1 MLGADRTAACFVAV
15 TIVACLIAGTLPAAA
30 ADGHYDGAI
39 EEIRTFVRQEMAVE
53 RIPGLTIGFQ
63 KDDFVWVEG
72 FGFADLENQVPAG
85 ERSAY
90 RLASNTKS
98 MVAVAVLQLAEQG
111 KIDLDAEVQTYVPYF
126 PRGPWLVTVRQLL
139 GHLGGISHY
148 QDYDAEGHIKEHK
161 RTRDALAIFADFEPV
176 ARSGSRFVYSS
187 YGYNLAG
194 AVVEAAARQPFGE
207 YMQQQLWQPLG
218 MNDTVIDLPNPI
230 IANRVSGYRL
240 VDGELVNSEYVDIS
254 SRFAAGG
261 TRSTVPDLLAYADGL
276 RSTKVLGGESLELLH
291 TSLTTRDGHL
301 TDYALGWVV
310 TPVNGYFVA
319 LHTGGQPETRTML
332 IRFPQQGL
340 AIAMAYNFE
349 GGNLRFIAS
358 RVAQILLGMPWNLP
372 VTTGDPV
379 GDTLYQGLWD
389 TFSYGLAH
397 LDRHGEPRISDPD
410 ELADAFATFNRLV
423 DLSSLRE
430 DLKGASQRLRDGRH
444 PVGNQIMV
452 TVGSHMASLLT
463 EGAAVKRR
471 AQLHAGGAIP
481 FFAAYI
487 DAYRNRPGVPPELR
501 FNESLEQLIDS
512 WHRDWQQTCTPYLQ
526 QLAITSG
533 SDLSAIGSKLTELF
547 DGAVVRPDL
556 TPDLQRVARQACLNE
571 EKRQAQQAAQLAVK
585 LYPESVTAMTALA
598 EVLACTGKTEQAVEV
613 LSTARELAR
622 GNSSAARSLNRFAGD
637 LIVYGHSDQA
647 MVLLEVAAKVYPD
660 AAELYESM
668 ASIHLHQAINLCE
681 RALAANPSSE
691 SAWRLLNK
699 LER

>member
-1 MLGADRTAACFVAV
+1 VLAGLIALLLPTATAA
-15 TIVACLIAGTLPAAA
+15 GQYE
-30 ADGHYDGAI
+30 DEI
-39 EEIRTFVRQEMAVE
+39 EEIRSFIRQEMAVE
-53 RIPGLTIGFQ
+53 HIPGLTIGFQ

-85 ERSAY
+85 ESSAY

-126 PRGPWLVTVRQLL
+126 PRGPWMVTVRQLL

-176 ARSGSRFVYSS
+176 ARPGTSFVYSS

-194 AVVEAAARQPFGE
+194 AVVEAAARQPFAE
-207 YMQQQLWQPLG
+207 YMQQHLWQPLG
-218 MNDTVIDLPNPI
+218 MNDTVIDLPDPI

-261 TRSTVPDLLAYADGL
+261 TRSTVPDLLAYAEGL
-276 RSTKVLGGESLELLH
+276 RSTKVLSQESLELLYS
-291 TSLTTRDGHL
+291 SLSTRTGHF

-319 LHTGGQPETRTML
+319 MHTGGQPETRTIL
-332 IRFPQQGL
+332 IRFPQQAL

-358 RVAQILLGMPWNLP
+358 RVAQILLDMPWNLP
-372 VTTGDPV
+372 VTTGDKV
-379 GDTLYQGLWD
+379 GDSLYQGLWSS
-389 TFSYGLAH
+389 FSYGLAH

-410 ELADAFATFNRLV
+410 ELADAFASFNDLV
-423 DLSSLRE
+423 DIGSLRD
-430 DLKGASQRLRDGRH
+430 DLKAAGQCLNDARH
-444 PVGNQIMV
+444 PVGNQVLV

-463 EGAAVKRR
+463 EEADDAGR
-471 AQLHAGGAIP
+471 ARLHAGGAIP

-487 DAYRNRPGVPPELR
+487 DAYRDQPDIPQDLR
-501 FNESLEQLIDS
+501 FSETFEQLIDS
-512 WHRDWQQTCTPYLQ
+512 WHRDWQQTYTPYVQ
-526 QLAITSG
+526 RLAITSG
-533 SDLSAIGSKLTELF
+533 SDLAEVEEQLTGLLA
-547 DGAVVRPDL
+547 GAAVRPDL
-556 TPDLQRVARQACLNE
+556 TGELRRVARQACLNAE
-571 EKRQAQQAAQLAVK
+571 VRQAQQAARLAVR
-585 LYPESVTAMTALA
+585 LYPDSATAMTTLA
-598 EVLACTGKTEQAVEV
+598 EVLVCSGDPQQAM
-613 LSTARELAR
+613 ARLGRARQLAN
-622 GNSSAARSLNRFAGD
+622 GSSSAAASLDYFAGR
-637 LIVYGHSDQA
+637 LVVHGRSDQA
-647 MVLLEVAAKVYPD
+647 MSLLEIATEVFPE

-668 ASIHLHQAINLCE
+668 ASIRIQQAITLCE
-681 RALAANPSSE
+681 RALAANPGSE
-691 SAWRLLNK
+691 KAWRLLKK
-699 LER
+699 LEP